1 MINMNENKESKNQGK
16 KAKIIKVEVA
26 DVSGHQTLM
35 LKPQETIE
43 VIENNADKWIF
54 VDDQLVDYQHVPEID
69 WNQTESVRILPG
81 LVGGV
86 SNYYW

>member
-1 MINMNENKESKNQGK
+1 MNENKESKNKGK
-16 KAKIIKVEVA
+16 ETKIIKVEVA

-54 VDDQLVDYQHVPEID
+54 VDDQLVDYQHVPDID

-86 SNYYW
+86 TNYYW